1 MAHKRISSLYF
12 MADSKDDLT
21 HLLESQMGTTCF
33 VIEDAC
39 EYKRT
44 SDGRWIPQTASSIA
58 SLATEE
64 YVDEAIANIEHPLP
78 EVDKAHQVLT
88 TNENGEKIWE
98 DKLYY
103 NYRVDYEV
111 YAETIIPEGKSRIM
125 PSIDVI
131 EPIIKNESYIVTW
144 DGVEYPCLAYAREG
158 SDLGTVL
165 GNEYFAYPD

>member
-1 MAHKRISSLYF
+1 MLFAVLKITPFPAPLVTFVPIKQISSK
-12 MADSKDDLT
+12 S
-21 HLLESQMGTTCF
+21 E
-33 VIEDAC
+33 
-39 EYKRT
+39 
-44 SDGRWIPQTASSIA
+44 IPSIA

-98 DKLYY
+98 DKLCY

-131 EPIIKNESYIVTW
+131 EPIIENESYIVTW